1 MYRLFLACCIDVYRH
16 CVDYSLLNISILNL
30 LHCSDMYRRCLAVI
44 MMHPLQSDLQILNV
58 KYPNNTNVVLSYVV
72 CMKVKEN
79 VVYDN

>member
-1 MYRLFLACCIDVYRH
+1 
-16 CVDYSLLNISILNL
+16 
-30 LHCSDMYRRCLAVI
+30 MYRRCLAVI